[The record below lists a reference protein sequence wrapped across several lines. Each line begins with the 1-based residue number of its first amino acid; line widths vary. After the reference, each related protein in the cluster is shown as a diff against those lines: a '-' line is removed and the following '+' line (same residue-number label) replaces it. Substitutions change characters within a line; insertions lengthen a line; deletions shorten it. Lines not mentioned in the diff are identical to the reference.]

1 MKKPAHNDIEK
12 KITRYI
18 NGGLSED
25 EIDELWAEMV
35 QDKHYMNYLKTL
47 VNLKRIIEEKDH
59 SSIIN

>member
-1 MKKPAHNDIEK
+1 MRKPAHNKIEQ
-12 KITRYI
+12 KITQYI

-47 VNLKRIIEEKDH
+47 VNLRRISKNK
-59 SSIIN
+59 IIHQL